1 MNKNNAFGLLRY
13 YAAFCVMYLHFTG
26 YMRTLIPNE
35 FGKITAFRSIVDFY
49 QPTIILFS
57 ISGFL
62 ISASLERSGLDIKSF
77 VTKRV
82 LRIFPDL
89 WISMIVYL
97 IVLFT
102 IVPDYFDISVV
113 RWGFIQG
120 IGFAYTPSC
129 MKGFATGSINGPLW
143 FVTVLLQLYVM
154 VFVFKFITQNSS
166 SVTLYTIVCV
176 VLTIFNYLLKLPT

>member
-1 MNKNNAFGLLRY
+1 MNKNNAFVLVRY

-26 YMRTLIPNE
+26 YMRTLLPNE

-89 WISMIVYL
+89 WISCL
-97 IVLFT
+97 ILYTVMTLIFT
-102 IVPDYFDISVV
+102 
-113 RWGFIQG
+113 
-120 IGFAYTPSC
+120 
-129 MKGFATGSINGPLW
+129 
-143 FVTVLLQLYVM
+143 YVFRLEILSRF
-154 VFVFKFITQNSS
+154 FVFIMKKG
-166 SVTLYTIVCV
+166 IVF
-176 VLTIFNYLLKLPT
+176 LHK

>member
-35 FGKITAFRSIVDFY
+35 FVKITAFRSIVDFY

-89 WISMIVYL
+89 WISCL
-97 IVLFT
+97 ILYTVMTL
-102 IVPDYFDISVV
+102 I
-113 RWGFIQG
+113 
-120 IGFAYTPSC
+120 FAYVFRLEILSR
-129 MKGFATGSINGPLW
+129 F
-143 FVTVLLQLYVM
+143 
-154 VFVFKFITQNSS
+154 FVFIMKKG
-166 SVTLYTIVCV
+166 IVF
-176 VLTIFNYLLKLPT
+176 LHK

>member
-1 MNKNNAFGLLRY
+1 
-13 YAAFCVMYLHFTG
+13 
-26 YMRTLIPNE
+26 
-35 FGKITAFRSIVDFY
+35 
-49 QPTIILFS
+49 
-57 ISGFL
+57 
-62 ISASLERSGLDIKSF
+62 
-77 VTKRV
+77 
-82 LRIFPDL
+82 
-89 WISMIVYL
+89 MIVYL

-102 IVPDYFDISVV
+102 IVQDYFDISVV

-154 VFVFKFITQNSS
+154 VFVFKFITHNSS

-176 VLTIFNYLLKLPT
+176 VLTIFNYLSLLISGAMGKTASKIFERCFYYEERYSFLA